1 MYATVYILVIRL
13 VSCRF
18 TGFLRHKHTAVCVR
32 GKTGTDSS
40 SSSVSCVSISNRP
53 SFRIHFIFIII
64 SLAIFLRPNAQ
75 LSADPRITLWCFCE
89 RVRYTHTHDYGGWRE
104 CSSPMVQTSHRT
116 YAARTYLL
124 EHLIARIRFDKA
136 SLQFHRISNAL
147 ASSDFDV
154 FATRIWLQFISSPTY
169 IYWFYFIILPTTRA
183 TCSHACAWHPWH
195 TNHPQR
201 STNQMPLNYKN
212 PNR

>member
-1 MYATVYILVIRL
+1 MLLCIYIGNSISLLSIYWL
-13 VSCRF
+13 F
-18 TGFLRHKHTAVCVR
+18 KTHTYTAVCVI
-32 GKTGTDSS
+32 GKKGTDSS

-53 SFRIHFIFIII
+53 SFRIRFIFIII

-89 RVRYTHTHDYGGWRE
+89 RVRYTHPHDYGGWRE
-104 CSSPMVQTSHRT
+104 SPMVQTSHRT

-124 EHLIARIRFDKA
+124 EHFIARIHFDKA
-136 SLQFHRISNAL
+136 SLQFQRTSNAL
-147 ASSDFDV
+147 ASSNFDV

-169 IYWFYFIILPTTRA
+169 IYWFYFIILPTTRT

>member
-1 MYATVYILVIRL
+1 MCEKEKR
-13 VSCRF
+13 
-18 TGFLRHKHTAVCVR
+18 
-32 GKTGTDSS
+32 TDSS

-53 SFRIHFIFIII
+53 SFRIRFIFIII

-104 CSSPMVQTSHRT
+104 CSCSSPMVQTSHRT
-116 YAARTYLL
+116 YAAWTYLL
-124 EHLIARIRFDKA
+124 EHLIARIHFDKA
-136 SLQFHRISNAL
+136 SLQFHRTSDAL
-147 ASSDFDV
+147 ASSNFDV

-169 IYWFYFIILPTTRA
+169 IYWFYFIIFPTTRA

-201 STNQMPLNYKN
+201 FTNQMPLNYKN